1 MKFEQYLTPLI
12 QFKNFPDLPV
22 SLERNT
28 SFPAP
33 LNLSPFS
40 PPDLDMRVDSPALSG
55 KGSQTSSRTSGG
67 GWSHE
72 EILEVA
78 SWLMSH
84 SERHR
89 FPRALLIRTR
99 FPETSLNVTLWMKSQ
114 HEEALTP
121 QLHSPDKFAGSK
133 YNSTSGPSPREQ
145 LERQAEFHS
154 STQEDA

>member
-1 MKFEQYLTPLI
+1 MPSHTSRPTSLFETAYTARDPHQNRKGNLR
-12 QFKNFPDLPV
+12 FPPQ
-22 SLERNT
+22 
-28 SFPAP
+28 
-33 LNLSPFS
+33 
-40 PPDLDMRVDSPALSG
+40 LDMRVDSPALSG

-84 SERHR
+84 SERHQ

>member
-12 QFKNFPDLPV
+12 QFKDFPDLPV

-89 FPRALLIRTR
+89 FPHALLIRTR

-114 HEEALTP
+114 HEGAPTP
-121 QLHSPDKFAGSK
+121 QLHRLEKPAGSQ
-133 YNSTSGPSPREQ
+133 YNSTSGLSPSEQ
-145 LERQAEFHS
+145 PERQVEFHS
-154 STQEDA
+154 STKDEA